1 MLPCSSCCKHF
12 VAVSRSWLTDSRDEK
27 NCSWVM
33 CCCVSSWSAT
43 NMDILHIF
51 TRRIPRHLGKIEYA
65 RNIHHWRW
73 IYLLTLL
80 NLHLWF
86 QMFSGNLS
94 LDAASS
100 LFGLKLYCPLYFQ
113 QDTSS
118 VIISGKEG
126 IIKFQLLKWVASYLE
141 MVFMKKFT
149 VIIQK
154 LLIFVCF
161 IFPNLHHF
169 LLTLFRHFPHCGT
182 MNLLTTIL

>member
-1 MLPCSSCCKHF
+1 MNWSPCSSCCKHF

-27 NCSWVM
+27 NCSWVI

-86 QMFSGNLS
+86 QMFSGSLS
-94 LDAASS
+94 SDSASS
-100 LFGLKLYCPLYFQ
+100 WFGPKLYCPLYFQ

-118 VIISGKEG
+118 VIISRKEG
-126 IIKFQLLKWVASYLE
+126 ILEFQLL
-141 MVFMKKFT
+141 
-149 VIIQK
+149 
-154 LLIFVCF
+154 
-161 IFPNLHHF
+161 NLSSTIPGNGFHEKVYCNHPKAAHIC
-169 LLTLFRHFPHCGT
+169 LFHFPQPPSFSPHT
-182 MNLLTTIL
+182 L

>member
-1 MLPCSSCCKHF
+1 MLLCQLLVSNKHGHLAQLHQENATPSRKWKNWIWNEHSSFK
-12 VAVSRSWLTDSRDEK
+12 D
-27 NCSWVM
+27 
-33 CCCVSSWSAT
+33 
-43 NMDILHIF
+43 
-51 TRRIPRHLGKIEYA
+51 
-65 RNIHHWRW
+65 

-86 QMFSGNLS
+86 QMFSGSLS

-118 VIISGKEG
+118 VIISKKEG
-126 IIKFQLLKWVASYLE
+126 IIKYQFLKLSSASYLE

-169 LLTLFRHFPHCGT
+169 LLTIFRHFPHCGT